1 MWSPRQLGELADTS
15 RRTVRHYHEL
25 GLLPDPERSGNGYA
39 QYGVAHLIRLLRIRR
54 MTQLGLTL
62 PQIAA
67 LDHGTDHP
75 AQALRE
81 LDATLAARVE
91 ELQGTRAELAQML
104 ERGAPTDL
112 PIEAADPARRLQPPD
127 RSLLVVLSRLLS
139 RPALQAY
146 LDVLPRYHEHPAVV
160 AFDQLGAEVDEESR
174 RRIATGIADHLGQLF
189 VAFQKPLR
197 QVDADLAG
205 AGSSKRRTIR
215 LAIGTL
221 YSPVQLDVLDR
232 AVRLTGAS
240 PPHFRR

>member
-25 GLLPDPERSGNGYA
+25 GLLPDPERSGNGYT

-75 AQALRE
+75 AEALRE
-81 LDATLAARVE
+81 LDATLAAQVE
-91 ELQGTRAELAQML
+91 LLQRTRTELAQML

-112 PIEAADPARRLQPPD
+112 PIEAAAPARRLPPPD
-127 RSLLVVLSRLLS
+127 RSLLVVLSRLLD

-146 LDVLPRYHEHPAVV
+146 LDILPQYHEHPAVA
-160 AFDQLGAEVDEESR
+160 AFDQLGPEVDEDSR
-174 RRIATGIADHLGQLF
+174 RAIATGIAEHLGQLF
-189 VAFQKPLR
+189 AASPNALR

-205 AGSSKRRTIR
+205 AGSAKRRTIR
-215 LAIGTL
+215 LAIGSL
-221 YSPVQLDVLDR
+221 YSPVQLDVLER

-240 PPHFRR
+240 PPRFRR